1 MNQPPSLP
9 ALEAHETLA
18 LVSAATDLSLF
29 TDRHGTVLGVTTH
42 AEADFPISAEGW
54 TGRAWSDL
62 VTLESQ
68 PKVQDLLK
76 SAAQGDSP
84 RWRHIN
90 FPLGDGPDLPVM
102 CTAMKVGQAG
112 DVVVM
117 ARDLRPSAALQQRL
131 VDAQQAMERDYMR
144 LRHLEARYRV
154 LFDMARE
161 AVLLVDAAQ
170 LRVVEGNPSALHLVG
185 DAPKRVVGRPVLEC
199 FEPDSQAAVEALLVT
214 VRASGRPATTQATL
228 SSGGGELDVTASL
241 FRQESGAHF
250 LLRLTPKETV
260 PAGAARGS
268 GGASRESLA
277 MQALES
283 APDGF
288 VLTDL
293 DGVVLHANAAFLTQ
307 TEVPHRDQLV
317 GQSLDR
323 WLGRSGVDLRVLVA
337 NLRQRGSVRMFAT
350 NLRGLSGTQT
360 QVEISGVAV
369 QQGEMPCL
377 GFMVRDIGRR
387 LTEAPTGGRE
397 LPRSV
402 TQLTELVGRVPLK
415 RIVSETTDLI
425 EQLCIEAALQLAQ
438 DNRASAAEMLGLS
451 RQSLYVKLRR
461 FGMIDAAVADD
472 NDTP

>member
-1 MNQPPSLP
+1 MNQSPSLP

-42 AEADFPISAEGW
+42 AEADFPIAADGW
-54 TGRAWSDL
+54 TGRSWRDL
-62 VTLESQ
+62 VSLDSQ
-68 PKVQDLLK
+68 PKVQELLQ

-102 CTAMKVGQAG
+102 CTAMQVGQQG

-185 DAPKRVVGRPVLEC
+185 DAPKRVVGRPVLDC
-199 FEPDSQAAVEALLVT
+199 FAPDSQAAVEALLVT
-214 VRASGRPATTQATL
+214 VRASGRPDTTQAKL
-228 SSGGGELDVTASL
+228 SVGGGELDVTASL

-250 LLRLTPKETV
+250 LLRLTPQESV
-260 PAGAARGS
+260 RPGVARGS
-268 GGASRESLA
+268 GASRESLA

-293 DGVVLHANAAFLTQ
+293 EGVVLHANAAFLTQ

-350 NLRGLSGTQT
+350 NLRGLSGAQT

-369 QQGEMPCL
+369 QHGDMPCL

-461 FGMIDAAVADD
+461 FGMIDAAAADD